1 VPRWGFG
8 VRISGMTHAILS
20 AIGADRPGLV
30 DEVSEFIFQREG
42 NIEDSRMVNLRGQFA
57 MMVLIGAAEQ
67 TISRLK
73 SEIWQLQ
80 QQSGLQIELRP
91 ASEARAASAQAVPY
105 RLTASAIDQP
115 GLVHRLSHLLR
126 AANVNIESL
135 ETHLKPA
142 PITGT
147 PMFEMEIVISVPRS
161 TAIAG
166 LKEKIGETC
175 GELNIDFELERL

>member
-1 VPRWGFG
+1 
-8 VRISGMTHAILS
+8 MMHAILT

-30 DEVSEFIFQREG
+30 DEVSEFIFARGG

-57 MMVLIGAAEQ
+57 MMVLVGAPEQ
-67 TISRLK
+67 TILRLK

-80 QQSGLQIELRP
+80 QQSKLQIELRP
-91 ASEARAASAQAVPY
+91 ASEATTASAQAIPY
-105 RLTASAIDQP
+105 RLTATAIDQP
-115 GLVHRLSHLLR
+115 GLVHRISHLLR
-126 AANVNIESL
+126 GATVNIESL

-147 PMFEMEIVISVPRS
+147 PMFEMELIVSVPRS
-161 TAIAG
+161 TSIAK
-166 LKEKIGETC
+166 LKEEVGGMC

>member
-1 VPRWGFG
+1 
-8 VRISGMTHAILS
+8 MTHAILT

-30 DEVSEFIFQREG
+30 DEVSEFIFARGG

-57 MMVLIGAAEQ
+57 MMVLIGALEQ

-73 SEIWQLQ
+73 SDVWQLQ

-91 ASEARAASAQAVPY
+91 ATEANAASAQAIPY
-105 RLTASAIDQP
+105 RLTATAIDQP
-115 GLVHRLSHLLR
+115 GLVHRISHLLR

-147 PMFEMEIVISVPRS
+147 PMFEMELVISVPRATS
-161 TAIAG
+161 IAALREEVG
-166 LKEKIGETC
+166 KVC
-175 GELNIDFELERL
+175 GELNIDFELEKV

>member
-1 VPRWGFG
+1 
-8 VRISGMTHAILS
+8 MMHAILT

-30 DEVSEFIFQREG
+30 DEVSEFIFARGG

-57 MMVLIGAAEQ
+57 MMVLIGAPEQ
-67 TISRLK
+67 TISRVK

-91 ASEARAASAQAVPY
+91 ASEPRAGSAQAAPY
-105 RLTASAIDQP
+105 RLRASAIDQP

-135 ETHLKPA
+135 ETQLKPA
-142 PITGT
+142 PVTGT

-161 TAIAG
+161 TSIAQ
-166 LKEKIGETC
+166 LKEQIGATC
-175 GELNIDFELERL
+175 GELNIDFELDRL

>member
-1 VPRWGFG
+1 
-8 VRISGMTHAILS
+8 
-20 AIGADRPGLV
+20 
-30 DEVSEFIFQREG
+30 
-42 NIEDSRMVNLRGQFA
+42 

-67 TISRLK
+67 TISRLR

-91 ASEARAASAQAVPY
+91 ATAATGASAQAIPY
-105 RLTASAIDQP
+105 RLTATAIDQP

-147 PMFEMEIVISVPRS
+147 PMFEMELIISVPRS
-161 TAIAG
+161 TSIAKLREQVEG
-166 LKEKIGETC
+166 MC

>member
-1 VPRWGFG
+1 M
-8 VRISGMTHAILS
+8 IHAILT

-30 DEVSEFIFQREG
+30 DEVSEFIFARGG

-57 MMVLIGAAEQ
+57 MMVLIGAPEA
-67 TISRLK
+67 TVAKLR
-73 SEIWQLQ
+73 SEIWQLG

-91 ASEARAASAQAVPY
+91 ATAANASSAQAVPY
-105 RLTASAIDQP
+105 RLVATAIDQP

-126 AANVNIESL
+126 AAEVNIESL

-147 PMFEMEIVISVPRS
+147 PMFEMELIISIPR
-161 TAIAG
+161 TTPIAKLREQVAG
-166 LKEKIGETC
+166 MC
-175 GELNIDFELERL
+175 AELNIDFELTRL

>member
-1 VPRWGFG
+1 
-8 VRISGMTHAILS
+8 MTHVILT

-30 DEVSEFIFQREG
+30 DEVSEFIFQRGG

-67 TISRLK
+67 TLSRLK
-73 SEIWQLQ
+73 SELWQLQ
-80 QQSGLQIELRP
+80 QQSHLQIELRL
-91 ASEARAASAQAVPY
+91 ASEARTASAQAIPY
-105 RLTASAIDQP
+105 RLTATAIDQP

-126 AANVNIESL
+126 GAEVNIESL

-147 PMFEMEIVISVPRS
+147 PMFEMELVISVPRS
-161 TAIAG
+161 TSIAR
-166 LKEKIGETC
+166 LKEQIAAMC
-175 GELNIDFELERL
+175 GELNIDFELERV

>member
-1 VPRWGFG
+1 
-8 VRISGMTHAILS
+8 MHAILT

-30 DEVSEFIFQREG
+30 DEVSEFIFARGG

-57 MMVLIGAAEQ
+57 MMVLIGAQEQ
-67 TISRLK
+67 TISRLR

-91 ASEARAASAQAVPY
+91 ATAATSASAQAIPY
-105 RLTASAIDQP
+105 RLRASAIDQP

-126 AANVNIESL
+126 GANVNIESL

-147 PMFEMEIVISVPRS
+147 PMFEMELIVSVPRATS
-161 TAIAG
+161 IAK
-166 LKEKIGETC
+166 LKEEVAGVC
-175 GELNIDFELERL
+175 GELNIDFELERM

>member
-1 VPRWGFG
+1 
-8 VRISGMTHAILS
+8 MMHAILT

-30 DEVSEFIFQREG
+30 DEVSEFIFARGG

-57 MMVLIGAAEQ
+57 MMVLIGAQEQ
-67 TISRLK
+67 TISRLR

-91 ASEARAASAQAVPY
+91 ATAATSASAQAIPY
-105 RLTASAIDQP
+105 RLRASAIDQP

-126 AANVNIESL
+126 GANVNIESL

-147 PMFEMEIVISVPRS
+147 PMFEMELIVSVPRATS
-161 TAIAG
+161 IAK
-166 LKEKIGETC
+166 LKEEVAGVC
-175 GELNIDFELERL
+175 GELNIDFELERM